1 MIKQLWQ
8 LLTTFTPESQ
18 KTVINK
24 SAEYGFDTTR
34 GDVSLEES
42 YINLDASVLILKEAI
57 EKEKLIQLPISIQK
71 VLLANLETIS
81 KNQTNLLVGSD
92 EIINLKSNIE
102 ALNTNI
108 WQYGLFNLS
117 DEVLG
122 YQTKLNQLKQL
133 ELEATAL
140 NTELK
145 EGIKLKKKID
155 EANQTALEKLV
166 EINTSLAN
174 ATENLSTIQK
184 LVVDSTEATQQV
196 SAILVTAQ
204 QNETVIT
211 QSKATAIQNDAEI
224 TAIEQKIKE
233 FFSAITAHKAEIT
246 TTATA
251 AETAITTN
259 TTKTNTLISTLEDLE
274 NEIKDQLQ
282 KATGH
287 SLFHSFQTR
296 QGLIKK
302 SKIFWAWILAGLLV
316 LTALLTLY
324 LVNSV
329 TSADKTTALDIAFFL
344 KLSLSIPLIFA
355 ISFCTVQYSRER
367 RLEEE
372 YAFKSN
378 ISISLVPYQELVEK
392 LVAEDDVEQRKE
404 YATFMMNTI
413 NKVFTSPTAEI
424 FKDKNEGKSFIN
436 KKSLKDISELV
447 EAVSKIKPT

>member
-1 MIKQLWQ
+1 MIEQIWQ

-18 KTVINK
+18 KAVINK
-24 SAEYGFDTTR
+24 SVEYGFDTTR

-57 EKEKLIQLPISIQK
+57 EKEKLVQLPISIQK
-71 VLLANLETIS
+71 ALLANLETIS

-140 NTELK
+140 NAELK

-155 EANQTALEKLV
+155 EANQTAIDKLV

-174 ATENLSTIQK
+174 ATEKLSTIEK

-211 QSKATAIQNDAEI
+211 KSKATATQNDAEI
-224 TAIEQKIKE
+224 AAIEQKIKE
-233 FFSAITAHKAEIT
+233 FFTSINEHKAQIT
-246 TTATA
+246 NTATFA
-251 AETAITTN
+251 DNAITTN
-259 TTKTNTLISTLEDLE
+259 TTKTDTLISTLEELE

-404 YATFMMNTI
+404 YATFIMNTI

>member
-1 MIKQLWQ
+1 MIEQIWQ
-8 LLTTFTPESQ
+8 ILTTFTPESK
-18 KTVINK
+18 KTVFNK
-24 SAEYGFDTTR
+24 CAELGFDTNR

-57 EKEKLIQLPISIQK
+57 EQKKLIQLPISIQK
-71 VLLANLETIS
+71 VVLSNLDAIS

-92 EIINLKSNIE
+92 EILNLKSNIE

-155 EANQTALEKLV
+155 DANQTAQEKLD
-166 EINTSLAN
+166 EINTSLTN
-174 ATENLSTIQK
+174 ATTNLTKIEQF
-184 LVVDSTEATQQV
+184 VVDSTTANQQV
-196 SAILVTAQ
+196 SAILATSL
-204 QNETVIT
+204 QNETAIT

-224 TAIEQKIKE
+224 TAIEKKIKE
-233 FFSAITAHKAEIT
+233 FFASINDHKAEINS
-246 TTATA
+246 TATA

-259 TTKTNTLISTLEDLE
+259 TTKTNTLISTLTGLEDQ
-274 NEIKDQLQ
+274 IKDQLQ

-296 QGLIKK
+296 QELIKK
-302 SKIFWAWILAGLLV
+302 SKDFWTKALAGLLV
-316 LTALLTLY
+316 LTACLTWY
-324 LVNSV
+324 LIHSI
-329 TSADKTTALDIAFFL
+329 TSAVEPTALDIAFFL

-392 LVAEDDVEQRKE
+392 LVAEDDAEQRKE

-424 FKDKNEGKSFIN
+424 FKDKNDGKSFIN
-436 KKSLKDISELV
+436 KKSLKDITELV

>member
-1 MIKQLWQ
+1 MIEQLWQ

-18 KTVINK
+18 KAVINK
-24 SAEYGFDTTR
+24 SVEYGFDITR

-42 YINLDASVLILKEAI
+42 YINLNASVLILKEAI
-57 EKEKLIQLPISIQK
+57 EQKKLIQLPISIQK
-71 VLLANLETIS
+71 ALLANLDAIS

-92 EIINLKSNIE
+92 EILNLKNNIE

-122 YQTKLNQLKQL
+122 YQIKLNQLKQL

-140 NTELK
+140 NAELK

-155 EANQTALEKLV
+155 EANQLAQEKLDA
-166 EINTSLAN
+166 INVSLTRATNNLTKIEQFVVNSTDAN
-174 ATENLSTIQK
+174 
-184 LVVDSTEATQQV
+184 QQV
-196 SAILVTAQ
+196 SAILVSAQ

-224 TAIEQKIKE
+224 TAIEQKIKD
-233 FFSAITAHKAEIT
+233 FFNAITAHKAEIT

-259 TTKTNTLISTLEDLE
+259 TTKTNTLISTLTDLE
-274 NEIKDQLQ
+274 NQIKAQLQ
-282 KATGH
+282 KATGF

-296 QGLIKK
+296 QELIRK
-302 SKIFWAWILAGLLV
+302 SKDFWTYTLAGLLV
-316 LTALLTLY
+316 LTACLTWY
-324 LVNSV
+324 LIHSI
-329 TSADKTTALDIAFFL
+329 TSADKSTALDIAFFL

-355 ISFCTVQYSRER
+355 ISFCTIQYSRER

>member
-1 MIKQLWQ
+1 MIEQLWQ

-18 KTVINK
+18 KAVINK
-24 SAEYGFDTTR
+24 CVEYGFDINR

-57 EKEKLIQLPISIQK
+57 EQKKLIQLPISIQK
-71 VLLANLETIS
+71 ALLANLDAIS

-92 EIINLKSNIE
+92 EILNLKSNIE

-140 NTELK
+140 NAELK

-155 EANQTALEKLV
+155 EANQTAIDKLV
-166 EINTSLAN
+166 EINTSLAS

-211 QSKATAIQNDAEI
+211 QSKATATQNDAEI
-224 TAIEQKIKE
+224 AAIEQKIKE
-233 FFSAITAHKAEIT
+233 FFTSINEHKAQIT
-246 TTATA
+246 KTATF
-251 AETAITTN
+251 AENAITTN
-259 TTKTNTLISTLEDLE
+259 TTKTDTLISTLEELE

-302 SKIFWAWILAGLLV
+302 SKIFWACILAGLLV
-316 LTALLTLY
+316 LTAFLTLY
-324 LVNSV
+324 LVNSI
-329 TSADKTTALDIAFFL
+329 TNADQPAALNIAFFL

-355 ISFCTVQYSRER
+355 ISFCTLQYSRER

-436 KKSLKDISELV
+436 RKSLKDISELV
-447 EAVSKIKPT
+447 EAVAKIKPT